1 MDEEYMRCIQ
11 AFASMEVSGQA
22 AGGGTQTPIPSLLDM
37 LGSAGSSYG
46 NADMIT
52 QMLGTFLGGDVS
64 SIAGLAMDNID
75 FLSGRALDTQQT
87 AEYIARNSFDA
98 GALEWTRAGGQKV
111 ISLPEANEG
120 KTEKDEEQQTDAD
133 AVVEYAFMLN
143 GETVRVQSHTPTSR
157 AVGETEKMYY
167 DTFSGALFHPRVLG
181 SMLLAAAAFAAAGVA
196 MILFQ
201 HTLLP

>member
-1 MDEEYMRCIQ
+1 MNLFGWIGVFFIM
-11 AFASMEVSGQA
+11 
-22 AGGGTQTPIPSLLDM
+22 GGGMFACAAWSM
-37 LGSAGSSYG
+37 SRSRR
-46 NADMIT
+46 IT
-52 QMLGTFLGGDVS
+52 AVE
-64 SIAGLAMDNID
+64 A
-75 FLSGRALDTQQT
+75 
-87 AEYIARNSFDA
+87 
-98 GALEWTRAGGQKV
+98 KV

-120 KTEKDEEQQTDAD
+120 KTEKDEEQQTEAD
-133 AVVEYAFMLN
+133 AVVEYAFTLN
-143 GETVRVQSHTPTSR
+143 GETVCVQSHTPTSR

>member
-1 MDEEYMRCIQ
+1 MNLFGWIGVFFIM
-11 AFASMEVSGQA
+11 
-22 AGGGTQTPIPSLLDM
+22 GGGMFACAAWSM
-37 LGSAGSSYG
+37 SRSRR
-46 NADMIT
+46 IT
-52 QMLGTFLGGDVS
+52 AVE
-64 SIAGLAMDNID
+64 A
-75 FLSGRALDTQQT
+75 
-87 AEYIARNSFDA
+87 
-98 GALEWTRAGGQKV
+98 KV

-120 KTEKDEEQQTDAD
+120 KTEKDEEQQTEAD
-133 AVVEYAFMLN
+133 AVVEYAFTLN